1 MIHTTEAWIAEIIKC
16 NISACFKQIYVWL
29 GFSHQRCPS
38 VEEVSGHAQSSAQQ
52 QSMEEKGM
60 ASIYRQT
67 FGKNISVRHGECG
80 DEAEAVADPNP
91 HRVVA
96 HTTSYIT
103 TLRPGCR
110 LLVSFYSSV

>member
-1 MIHTTEAWIAEIIKC
+1 M
-16 NISACFKQIYVWL
+16 KQEQHKQYNVILALAFDRFILRLIWL
-29 GFSHQRCPS
+29 QESGWSPQRCS
-38 VEEVSGHAQSSAQQ
+38 SGHAQSSAQQ

>member
-1 MIHTTEAWIAEIIKC
+1 M
-16 NISACFKQIYVWL
+16 L
-29 GFSHQRCPS
+29 M
-38 VEEVSGHAQSSAQQ
+38 EEVSGHAQSSAQQ
-52 QSMEEKGM
+52 QSMEEKRM
-60 ASIYRQT
+60 AS
-67 FGKNISVRHGECG
+67 ISVRHGECG